1 MLLQALY
8 NTLGSTFVAGCS
20 VAGKVSGIANIAITS
35 YSSAA
40 TVFAGQNLGARNYRR
55 LCRGAWQIPL
65 CSGIVTL
72 AGGLLV
78 TAFCHPLLM
87 LFSRDPAVL
96 AFAQRYT
103 YLVLPFTWAYAVF
116 NGIMCFINGIGEIR
130 YPTKYSAIM
139 GCPNPCRLSHHVCR
153 LWRICHG
160 QCFRQLYYRHDCHA
174 LLL

>member
-1 MLLQALY
+1 MNFPVFAHGFDLPILHEMLKIGLPLGLNTSLYSVGHVLLQALY

-87 LFSRDPAVL
+87 P
-96 AFAQRYT
+96 
-103 YLVLPFTWAYAVF
+103 
-116 NGIMCFINGIGEIR
+116 
-130 YPTKYSAIM
+130 
-139 GCPNPCRLSHHVCR
+139 
-153 LWRICHG
+153 
-160 QCFRQLYYRHDCHA
+160 
-174 LLL
+174 

>member
-1 MLLQALY
+1 M
-8 NTLGSTFVAGCS
+8 
-20 VAGKVSGIANIAITS
+20 
-35 YSSAA
+35 
-40 TVFAGQNLGARNYRR
+40 
-55 LCRGAWQIPL
+55 L

-130 YPTKYSAIM
+130 YPTIV
-139 GCPNPCRLSHHVCR
+139 N
-153 LWRICHG
+153 I
-160 QCFRQLYYRHDCHA
+160 
-174 LLL
+174 LLLWVVRIPAAYLIMYAGYGEYAMVSVSASFITGMIAMLFYFKSRRWGAICALAKKTGIPTINY